1 MDAIKSLGLII
12 SLLMVLMAYIKQLIP
27 DGKVNGIM
35 KMILATFIMLSMI
48 EGVRNFDFSKVR
60 LIYEKSYNDDTWNE
74 TVDLIESGL
83 MNEMN
88 DFLEEQAIS
97 AEVLTVEVQLMSDKF
112 EISHIILSGNDT
124 QAAKNI
130 LSGRYQI
137 NKDNIEVKNE

>member
-27 DGKVNGIM
+27 EGKVNGLM
-35 KMILATFIMLSMI
+35 KMILAIFILLSMI

-60 LIYEKSYNDDTWNE
+60 LIYEKSYSDNIRSE

-83 MNEMN
+83 IDEMN
-88 DFLEEQAIS
+88 NFLANQAIS
-97 AEVLTVEVQLMSDKF
+97 AKVLKIEVQLINDNF
-112 EISHIILSGNDT
+112 EISHIALSGYDS

>member
-88 DFLEEQAIS
+88 DFLEDQAIS

-112 EISHIILSGNDT
+112 EISQIILSGNDI

>member
-27 DGKVNGIM
+27 EGKVNGLM
-35 KMILATFIMLSMI
+35 KMILAIFILLSMI
-48 EGVRNFDFSKVR
+48 EGVRNFDFSKIR
-60 LIYEKSYNDDTWNE
+60 LIYETSYNDRIGKE
-74 TVDLIESGL
+74 TLNIIESGL
-83 MNEMN
+83 IDEMN
-88 DFLEEQAIS
+88 NFLEDQAVS
-97 AEVLTVEVQLMSDKF
+97 AEVLKIKVQLINDNFK
-112 EISHIILSGNDT
+112 ISYIALSGYDS

>member
-60 LIYEKSYNDDTWNE
+60 LIYEKSYKDDTWNE

-88 DFLEEQAIS
+88 DFLEDQTIS

>member
-60 LIYEKSYNDDTWNE
+60 LIYEKSYNDDAWNE

-88 DFLEEQAIS
+88 DFL
-97 AEVLTVEVQLMSDKF
+97 
-112 EISHIILSGNDT
+112 
-124 QAAKNI
+124 
-130 LSGRYQI
+130 
-137 NKDNIEVKNE
+137 

>member
-27 DGKVNGIM
+27 EGKVNGLM
-35 KMILATFIMLSMI
+35 KMILAIFIMLSMI
-48 EGVRNFDFSKVR
+48 EGVRSFDFSKIR
-60 LIYEKSYNDDTWNE
+60 LIYEKSYSDSIGNE

-83 MNEMN
+83 IDEMN
-88 DFLEEQAIS
+88 NFLEDQAVS
-97 AEVLTVEVQLMSDKF
+97 AEVSAVKVQLINNHF
-112 EISHIILSGNDT
+112 EISNITLIGYDS

>member
-60 LIYEKSYNDDTWNE
+60 LIYEKSYNDDAWNE

-83 MNEMN
+83 MNEIN
-88 DFLEEQAIS
+88 DFLEDQAIS

-112 EISHIILSGNDT
+112 EISQIILSGTDT

>member
-60 LIYEKSYNDDTWNE
+60 LIYEKSYNDDAWNE

-88 DFLEEQAIS
+88 DFLEDQAIS

-112 EISHIILSGNDT
+112 EISQIILSGNDT

>member
-60 LIYEKSYNDDTWNE
+60 LIYEKSYNDDAWNE

-88 DFLEEQAIS
+88 DFLEDQAIS

>member
-27 DGKVNGIM
+27 EGKVNGLM
-35 KMILATFIMLSMI
+35 KMVLAIFIMLSMI
-48 EGVRNFDFSKVR
+48 EGVRNFDFSKIR
-60 LIYEKSYNDDTWNE
+60 LIYEKSYSDPIGNE

-83 MNEMN
+83 IDEMN
-88 DFLEEQAIS
+88 SFLEEQAVS
-97 AEVLTVEVQLMSDKF
+97 AEVSTVEVQLINNYF
-112 EISHIILSGNDT
+112 EISNITLIGYDS